1 MIIAYFLSPFL
12 DLWRC

>member
-1 MIIAYFLSPFL
+1 MIFAYFLSPFL